1 MRRGALLAIL
11 VVGFLFLFTVIA
23 QADTFTV
30 NSTNDPGDGV
40 CDATECTLREAI
52 KAANA
57 NPGKDTIAFNIPG
70 AGPHTIRPRMELP
83 TITDPVIIDGYTQ
96 PGASPNT
103 NPIELGSNAVLKI
116 ELDGSLG
123 GSINGLVIVAGDSTV
138 RGLVINRFPR
148 VAQCCPGGIGI
159 ILMTNGNNV
168 IEGNFIGTDIAGTVR
183 LPNDQG
189 GILVWSDNNKIGGIS
204 APSRNVLAGN
214 GSYGV
219 FIDGKGNVVQGN
231 YIGTNAMGT
240 ASLTQ
245 RWGVLIGYSSSNNVI
260 GGTTPEARNIISGNE
275 IGIEF
280 SSGVSGERFG
290 NIIQGNYIGT
300 NAAGTGALGNT
311 SHGVD
316 LEVYS
321 SLINKVGGTT
331 SGAGNIIAFNGGAG
345 IRGDG
350 IISSNSI
357 FSNTG
362 LGIDLAFDNGV
373 TPNDPGNA
381 DKFSNFPELTAA
393 TSSGGSTTIQGTLNS
408 TANTTFRIEFFANTE
423 CDPSGYGEGE
433 RFIGFTDVTTDGN
446 GDASFN
452 ITLPTSVP
460 AGQFITSTA
469 TDPDRNTSEFS
480 ACRVVSEEVGADLAI
495 TKTDSP
501 DPVILGDPLD
511 PIQVLYYHI
520 TVTNNGPATATNVI
534 MVDTLP
540 ESLDNPSADPS
551 QGHCDRYELTITC
564 QLGSLNPNATATIRI
579 VAGVFREG
587 RYINR
592 AIVTANERDPDLSNN
607 TTQAE
612 TTAYRP
618 ARNYGFGPHLYRI
631 LGVDPNNNN
640 KPIMEEIS
648 LSDAPYTGTKI
659 PLILVHGIAVRGD
672 AISCGDENG
681 CEDLKTRINEHFG
694 NFIAFFFQ
702 QPDLMNKFDL
712 FALRYNTNNQVYK
725 GGRSIL
731 KGVDA
736 TGREISIADD
746 NGALLARFIR
756 LFFPYKQVV
765 LLGYSMGGLVSLS
778 AMGEHQ
784 DLLLLGR
791 EQVLRLITFDT
802 LFSGTP
808 LVGYANFVF
817 TVVGIP
823 LPGCNLP
830 FLWGILAVPDYP
842 GLNDLAWRDAKR
854 YGTYRYPGY
863 VPLQRLIQS
872 VSSDQYRRKV
882 IAYSGFFNPPANRP
896 LGNAYRNG
904 AACIESLGFSPS
916 DGTVPAQ
923 SSRGDGLPL
932 LKRTD
937 FTDYDHSEIVQGK
950 GDGELFSI
958 LKSDLLAIEAPAC
971 SINAR
976 SIPTSVTY
984 TPTKTQASIR
994 IIVTNNNSSPQII
1007 TSITPQADE
1016 PFTIVSISPRLPLSI
1031 PSRRD
1036 RVFTVQT
1043 RRAAGLGTVTATA
1056 PYFDI
1061 TLGCGTVI
1069 SATEPRLLV
1078 PLSLE
1083 RVQAELRA
1091 GQVWVEAQGE
1101 GIASVHL
1108 QLFDLSG
1115 RKLLDQSSVSNV
1127 LTLPAVTHSGQPLAT
1142 GVYLYVVRVR
1152 GFDGQEYVS
1161 AVR

>member
-1 MRRGALLAIL
+1 M
-11 VVGFLFLFTVIA
+11 
-23 QADTFTV
+23 
-30 NSTNDPGDGV
+30 
-40 CDATECTLREAI
+40 
-52 KAANA
+52 
-57 NPGKDTIAFNIPG
+57 
-70 AGPHTIRPRMELP
+70 
-83 TITDPVIIDGYTQ
+83 
-96 PGASPNT
+96 
-103 NPIELGSNAVLKI
+103 
-116 ELDGSLG
+116 
-123 GSINGLVIVAGDSTV
+123 
-138 RGLVINRFPR
+138 
-148 VAQCCPGGIGI
+148 
-159 ILMTNGNNV
+159 
-168 IEGNFIGTDIAGTVR
+168 GTDLRGR
-183 LPNDQG
+183 GYGP
-189 GILVWSDNNKIGGIS
+189 IGPFHVSIS
-204 APSRNVLAGN
+204 G
-214 GSYGV
+214 
-219 FIDGKGNVVQGN
+219 
-231 YIGTNAMGT
+231 
-240 ASLTQ
+240 
-245 RWGVLIGYSSSNNVI
+245 SNNVI
-260 GGTTPEARNIISGNE
+260 GGTTN
-275 IGIEF
+275 
-280 SSGVSGERFG
+280 
-290 NIIQGNYIGT
+290 
-300 NAAGTGALGNT
+300 
-311 SHGVD
+311 D
-316 LEVYS
+316 
-321 SLINKVGGTT
+321 
-331 SGAGNIIAFNGGAG
+331 AGNILSAGGGGVVVNFGTGNAILG
-345 IRGDG
+345 
-350 IISSNSI
+350 NSI
-357 FSNTG
+357 SNNQPNAGWNATG
-362 LGIDLAFDNGV
+362 LGIDLRESLGV
-373 TPNDPGNA
+373 TINDLGDLDTGANNLQ
-381 DKFSNFPELTAA
+381 NFPELTAA

-408 TANTTFRIEFFANTE
+408 TANTTFRIEFFANME

-433 RFIGFTDVTTDGN
+433 QFIGFTDVTTDGSGN
-446 GDASFN
+446 ASFN

-1161 AVR
+1161 AVRKLVILR